1 MINMDSRRFEDMPE
15 HEQRRNGAALLAVL
29 MQIRNNPDQWE
40 KVQQRAAENE
50 RRRT

>member
-1 MINMDSRRFEDMPE
+1 MILMESNRFQEMPE
-15 HEQRRNGAALLAVL
+15 YEQRRNGAALLDVL

-50 RRRT
+50 RRRK

>member
-1 MINMDSRRFEDMPE
+1 MDSHKIDEMPE
-15 HEQRRNGAALLAVL
+15 YEKRRNGAALLAVL